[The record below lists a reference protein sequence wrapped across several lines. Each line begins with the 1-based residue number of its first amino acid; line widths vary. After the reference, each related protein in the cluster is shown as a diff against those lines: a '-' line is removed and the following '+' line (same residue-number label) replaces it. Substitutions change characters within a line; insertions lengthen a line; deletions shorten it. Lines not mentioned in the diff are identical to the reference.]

1 MESAYSISKKAVL
14 IVFILMVA
22 GCTTLLA
29 MKPVSVGG
37 LVFHNSTPQALQ
49 DVRLQVQKT
58 GGFVSCNTIL
68 PGHSC
73 ATTFP
78 SRQYRGAPVIISWR
92 QAGKRFSSG
101 KMPIRPRGKPLSG
114 KPATVIVT
122 IKSNNSVNAHI
133 E

>member
-1 MESAYSISKKAVL
+1 MKASKKTVL
-14 IVFILMVA
+14 IVFILLAA
-22 GCTTLLA
+22 GCTTLPA
-29 MKPVSVGG
+29 MKPVSVGS

-58 GGFVSCNTIL
+58 GGFVSCNTVL

-78 SRQYRGAPVIISWR
+78 SRQYRGAPVVISWR
-92 QAGKRFSSG
+92 QAGRRFSSG
-101 KMPIRPRGKPLSG
+101 EIQIRPRRKPASG
-114 KPATVIVT
+114 KPAMVIVT
-122 IKSNNSVNAHI
+122 IKTDSSVNAHI